1 MSDFIPLNGD
11 TSGKKRKH
19 HHKDKSGEHRSS
31 SGSSSRASEKSS
43 DRDKGR
49 PNSNPTLK
57 QEARDPKLKARICKY
72 LEENRNKV
80 CTVRI

>member
-11 TSGKKRKH
+11 NSGKKRKH

-31 SGSSSRASEKSS
+31 SGSSTRAGEKSS

-49 PNSNPTLK
+49 PNSNPSLK

-80 CTVRI
+80 